1 MISPPQAAALGG
13 RPHRSMFLP
22 ISDAPNPPG
31 RPLVTWAII
40 GLNVAVYVIALLTL
54 SGPVDPSDPAVQA
67 ITRGA
72 RHGVHFRDLTGYDV
86 LVFQY
91 GFRPAH
97 ASILTLFTSMFL
109 HGGFLHLAGNML
121 FLWIFG
127 DNVEHRLGRLGYLL
141 AYLGTGAAAT
151 LFFAAM
157 ESESGTPLVGAS
169 GAISGVMGF
178 YFLLFPR
185 NVVNVF
191 ILFFVFVQVVRI
203 PARIVLGGYI
213 VLSNILPY
221 LGQGAAGASGVAY
234 GAHIGGF
241 FAGLGAA
248 FLVDRRERESRP
260 REYRAREASRPAEA
274 PRASFT
280 DLVAGERMAEAAS
293 TYFAADDHVLDREA
307 PREVLFLG
315 RWLSEQGNARAAL
328 SAFRRVLSSHPSGA
342 IAADAH
348 LGAGLVQL
356 RNLQRP
362 TSAYQH
368 FLDVIDL
375 EPTSEA
381 ADIAREGLRF
391 IDESSARR

>member
-1 MISPPQAAALGG
+1 
-13 RPHRSMFLP
+13 MFLP

-31 RPLVTWAII
+31 RPLVTWALI
-40 GLNVAVYVIALLTL
+40 GLNVAVYLLATAALH
-54 SGPVDPSDPAVQA
+54 GAADPSHPLVQEYMREA
-67 ITRGA
+67 GRSVLAPG
-72 RHGVHFRDLTGYDV
+72 LSNYDV
-86 LVFQY
+86 LVFEY

-97 ASILTLFTSMFL
+97 ASLLTLFTSMFL
-109 HGGFLHLAGNML
+109 HGGLLHLAGNML

-127 DNVEHRLGRLGYLL
+127 DNVEHRLGRLGYLA

-157 ESESGTPLVGAS
+157 SRGSDIPLVGAS

-191 ILFFVFVQVVRI
+191 VLFFVFIQVIRV
-203 PARIVLGGYI
+203 PARVVLGGYI
-213 VLSNILPY
+213 ILSNILPA
-221 LGQGAAGASGVAY
+221 LAQGNAGPSGVAY

-260 REYRAREASRPAEA
+260 REFREARGHRAAAARRP
-274 PRASFT
+274 SFA
-280 DLVAGERMAEAAS
+280 DLVASGRLSDAAD
-293 TYFAADDHVLDREA
+293 TYFATSDHILDRES
-307 PREVLFLG
+307 PREVLVLG
-315 RWLSEQGNARAAL
+315 RWLSEEGNARAAL
-328 SAFRRVLSSHPSGA
+328 SAFRRVLASHPSGVL
-342 IAADAH
+342 AADAH

-356 RNLQRP
+356 RNLERP

-375 EPTSEA
+375 EPQSEA
-381 ADIAREGLRF
+381 AAIAREGIDF
-391 IDESSARR
+391 IERSSGRR

>member
-1 MISPPQAAALGG
+1 
-13 RPHRSMFLP
+13 MFLP

-40 GLNVAVYVIALLTL
+40 GLNVAVYAVAMLTL
-54 SGPVDPSDPAVQA
+54 SGPADPSDPAVQA

-72 RHGVHFRDLTGYDV
+72 RHGVLFRDLTGYDV
-86 LVFQY
+86 LVYQY

-151 LFFAAM
+151 LFFAAL
-157 ESESGTPLVGAS
+157 ESDSGTPLVGAS

-185 NVVNVF
+185 NVVHVF
-191 ILFFVFVQVVRI
+191 IFFWVYIRVVRI

-221 LGQGAAGASGVAY
+221 LAQGAAGVSGVAY

-248 FLVDRRERESRP
+248 FLVDRREREARP
-260 REYRAREASRPAEA
+260 REFREAASRPAQEGR
-274 PRASFT
+274 PVPFEE
-280 DLVAGERMAEAAS
+280 LVGAGRMDAAAAA
-293 TYFAADDHVLDREA
+293 YFGADHHVLDRRA
-307 PREVLFLG
+307 PREVLVLG
-315 RWLSEQGNARAAL
+315 RWLSEQGNARGAL
-328 SAFRRVLSSHPSGA
+328 SAFRRVMACHPDGPL
-342 IAADAH
+342 AADAH

-375 EPTSEA
+375 EPRSEA

-391 IDESSARR
+391 IEEAGARR

>member
-1 MISPPQAAALGG
+1 L
-13 RPHRSMFLP
+13 FLP

-31 RPLVTWAII
+31 RPLVTWGLI
-40 GLNVAVYVIALLTL
+40 GLNVAIYLLATAAFH
-54 SGPVDPSDPAVQA
+54 GAADPAHPLVQEYM
-67 ITRGA
+67 RGA
-72 RHGVHFRDLTGYDV
+72 GRSVLSPGLTNYDV
-86 LVFQY
+86 FVFEY

-97 ASILTLFTSMFL
+97 ASALTLLTSMFL
-109 HGGFLHLAGNML
+109 HGGLFHLAGNML

-127 DNVEHRLGRLGYLL
+127 DNVEHRLGRLGYLA

-157 ESESGTPLVGAS
+157 SRGSDIPLVGAS

-191 ILFFVFVQVVRI
+191 VLFFVFIQVIRV
-203 PARIVLGGYI
+203 PARVVLGGYI
-213 VLSNILPY
+213 ILSNILPA
-221 LGQGAAGASGVAY
+221 LAQGNAGPSGVAY

-260 REYRAREASRPAEA
+260 REFREARGHRAAAARRP
-274 PRASFT
+274 SFA
-280 DLVAGERMAEAAS
+280 DLVASGRLSDAAD
-293 TYFAADDHVLDREA
+293 TYFATSDHILDRES
-307 PREVLFLG
+307 PREVLVLG
-315 RWLSEQGNARAAL
+315 RWLSESGKARAAL
-328 SAFRRVLSSHPSGA
+328 SAFRRVLASHPSGTT
-342 IAADAH
+342 AADAH

-375 EPTSEA
+375 EPGSEA
-381 ADIAREGLRF
+381 AAIAREGIDF
-391 IDESSARR
+391 IERSGGGRP